1 MKTMKNRKGETGMD
15 YVLTT
20 QSGVS
25 PEQIKADLKRQQE
38 RLKEYAEH
46 YRLIA
51 KMTNGGNK
59 K

>member
-1 MKTMKNRKGETGMD
+1 MD
-15 YVLTT
+15 YAVKT
-20 QSGVS
+20 QSGMS

-46 YRLIA
+46 YKCIRILS
-51 KMTNGGNK
+51 NGGNK

>member
-1 MKTMKNRKGETGMD
+1 MD
-15 YVLTT
+15 YAVKT
-20 QSGVS
+20 QSGMS

-46 YRLIA
+46 YRLIG